1 MNSLVKDLKKL
12 GGKTHLLMFLS
23 GKGGSGKSY
32 TIFTI
37 ERYCHHFC
45 QCVSLPFEKNTI
57 YITAMTGSAAALIK
71 GVTLHSATGIEN
83 IKYK

>member
-1 MNSLVKDLKKL
+1 
-12 GGKTHLLMFLS
+12 MFLS
-23 GKGGSGKSY
+23 GKGGSGKSC

-37 ERYCHHFC
+37 ERYCHQFC
-45 QCVSLPFEKNTI
+45 QYVLIPFEKNTI

-83 IKYK
+83 TKYKIQNK